1 MKLDAKKEFK
11 AHFGIFN
18 IIADVFTGRRKIRD
32 LFNTNP
38 MDITFLALVIA
49 VLTIGIIMMFSA
61 SYVNA
66 WYDSSPTVDNDPYYY
81 IKNQALFAVIG
92 IALMIGVSF
101 VKPDVFRQAS
111 SLIAVISLLLLVYVL
126 INPYIIPGKEEFKRW
141 MWVPGIGSFQP
152 SEIAKLAIVMLLAF
166 SMERYHKLIEEKWW
180 MIVPYVGVVLV
191 FCALVYA
198 ENHVSGTVLMF
209 GIGIATIYFGGVRI
223 HKLVYIAIIAA
234 LVVGVIVI
242 ALNAEKILEGYASQ
256 RISVWLKLLGGE
268 DLTTEEKQG
277 SGWQSLQS
285 LYAIG
290 SGGLFGLGF
299 GNSKQKHMYI
309 PEPQNDFV
317 FAVVCEELGFIRAML
332 IILLFVLLVGRGFV
346 IGLRAKTRY
355 EAMLAMGISL
365 QVGLQAALNIA
376 VVTATIPNT
385 GISLPFFSYGGT
397 SLVMLL
403 LEMGVVL
410 AISRN
415 GERKKKNA

>member
-1 MKLDAKKEFK
+1 MKKEIL
-11 AHFGIFN
+11 AHFGIFYL
-18 IIADVFTGRRKIRD
+18 IADIFKGKKKIRD
-32 LFNTNP
+32 LFSTSP
-38 MDITFLALVIA
+38 MDITFLALGIA

-66 WYDSSPTVDNDPYYY
+66 WYDSSPSVDNDPYYY
-81 IKNQALFAVIG
+81 VKNQAFFAVIG

-101 VKPDVFRQAS
+101 IKPDVFRQAS
-111 SLIAVISLLLLVYVL
+111 GLITVIAFLLLVYVL
-126 INPYIIPGKEEFKRW
+126 IDPYIIPGKEQFKRW

-152 SEIAKLAIVMLLAF
+152 SEIAKLAIVMFLAF
-166 SMERYHKLIEEKWW
+166 SMERYHKLIEQKWW
-180 MIVPYVGVVLV
+180 MIVPYGAFVLV

-198 ENHVSGTVLMF
+198 ENHVSGTLLML
-209 GIGIATIYFGGVRI
+209 GIGVATVYFGGVRI
-223 HKLVYIAIIAA
+223 HKLVYIEGFGLLAVAVIIF
-234 LVVGVIVI
+234 I
-242 ALNAEKILEGYASQ
+242 LNSDKLLEGYASE
-256 RISVWLKLLGGE
+256 RIRIWLKLLTGE
-268 DLTTEEKQG
+268 ELTDAEARG

-299 GNSKQKHMYI
+299 GNSKQKHMYL

-317 FAVVCEELGFIRAML
+317 FAVVCEELGFVRGLL
-332 IILLFVLLVGRGFV
+332 IILLFILLVARGFI
-346 IGLRAKTRY
+346 IGLRARSRY
-355 EAMLAMGISL
+355 EAMLAMGISF

-376 VVTATIPNT
+376 VVTATVPNT

-403 LEMGVVL
+403 LEMGIIL

-415 GERKKKNA
+415 SERKK